1 MPRGN
6 LFEERLT
13 QSVIGAFFDVYNTL
27 GFGFLEHIYVMALER
42 ELLARKHRVAREVA
56 VRVFYKDDLLGQQ
69 RLDMIVDNK
78 LVVETKST
86 YDLHKHANRQLY
98 NYLRATNL
106 EVGLLLHFGPTP
118 KFHRVIH
125 RNKKIN
131 PGNPLHPPHPD
142 EPSVWVAS
150 DAQAVTNVLTAG
162 GPEPSPSSC
171 LKKT

>member
-13 QSVIGAFFDVYNTL
+13 RSVIGAFFDVYNTL

-42 ELLARKHRVAREVA
+42 ELLARKHHVAREVA
-56 VRVFYKDDLLGQQ
+56 VGVFYNGDLLGQQ
-69 RLDMIVDNK
+69 RLDMIVDGK

-86 YDLHKHANRQLY
+86 YDLHKAANRQLY
-98 NYLRATNL
+98 NYLRSTNL

-118 KFHRVIH
+118 QFHRVIH
-125 RNKKIN
+125 RNTRIN
-131 PGNPLHPPHPD
+131 PSNPLHPPHPD
-142 EPSVWVAS
+142 EPSVRVAS
-150 DAQAVTNVLTAG
+150 APQAVTKEATAG

-171 LKKT
+171 LKNT